1 MSYLEIDLS
10 NVALDAT
17 TYVFLDGI
25 VIVRS
30 HRLLLFHSNYGV
42 EYLRGE
48 SATDEC
54 QSLFKDYKICLDVS
68 RPSIPF
74 VAKKINGI

>member
-1 MSYLEIDLS
+1 MFYVEIDLS

-17 TYVFLDGI
+17 TCVFFDGT

-30 HRLLLFHSNYGV
+30 HRLLLFHSDGGV

-48 SATDEC
+48 SAIDEC
-54 QSLFKDYKICLDVS
+54 QSLFKDYKICLAVS
-68 RPSIPF
+68 T
-74 VAKKINGI
+74 